1 MTATNLSWSPRRLGY
16 SHASGRIGGGR
27 DTLHHM
33 TPSRI
38 FKQARLLL
46 LGLAMSTQL
55 LAQDYPA
62 RPITMVMPY
71 APGGPGDV
79 ITRIYA
85 AAMQKA
91 LGQQIVVDNT
101 AGASGTIGTAKVARS
116 KPDGYTLL
124 MIHVSHAT
132 NLAMFKN
139 LSYSPVEDFEP
150 IGLATEGP
158 MVVVARRDFPA
169 KDAKE
174 FVAYLRD
181 NATKLSM
188 GHAGVGS
195 ASHLCSLMF
204 MNALNVQLTSVPYK
218 GAAPALNDVMGGQLD
233 VMCDQTTS
241 TTPAQASGRVKAY
254 VVAGKTRL
262 ASLPELPALPE
273 LGISGFDISIMF
285 GLYAPKG
292 TPKVVIDKLT
302 AALQAALR
310 DPDVKSRLGSLGA
323 LPVTLEKARPEYL
336 RAHLKHE
343 IDTLNPLLIKAGVQ
357 PD

>member
-1 MTATNLSWSPRRLGY
+1 MTCLMIGMRRVNLNRSLKRLGY
-16 SHASGRIGGGR
+16 SDLLGLDFGGR
-27 DTLHHM
+27 DTLHTM
-33 TPSRI
+33 TLLRI
-38 FKQARLLL
+38 FKQACLLS
-46 LGLAMSTQL
+46 LGLVLSTQL
-55 LAQDYPA
+55 LAQDYPS
-62 RPITMVMPY
+62 RPITLVMPY

-91 LGQQIVVDNT
+91 LAQQIVVDNT

-139 LSYSPVEDFEP
+139 LSYSPVDDFEP

-174 FVAYLRD
+174 FVSYVRD
-181 NATKLSM
+181 NAAKLSM

-204 MNALNVQLTSVPYK
+204 MNDLNVQ
-218 GAAPALNDVMGGQLD
+218 
-233 VMCDQTTS
+233 
-241 TTPAQASGRVKAY
+241 
-254 VVAGKTRL
+254 
-262 ASLPELPALPE
+262 
-273 LGISGFDISIMF
+273 
-285 GLYAPKG
+285 
-292 TPKVVIDKLT
+292 
-302 AALQAALR
+302 
-310 DPDVKSRLGSLGA
+310 
-323 LPVTLEKARPEYL
+323 
-336 RAHLKHE
+336 
-343 IDTLNPLLIKAGVQ
+343 
-357 PD
+357 